1 MLGSIIGDI
10 IGSRFEFMATQEILE
25 FDGDFFHPACNFTDD
40 TVCLSAITKTSSFA
54 KQHNAF
60 NKDLQNKYPEEYIKE
75 VKYNKENFYKL
86 KYTEQLIEY
95 FNEFYMAG
103 YGQKFSIWCKSE
115 IKKPYYSLGNGAL
128 MRISSIPLIF
138 NTLEE
143 CFLFCDFAT
152 EITHNHPESIKMTH
166 LYIEILWYLLH
177 TEDSLLEKKSQII
190 SFCDTYSLTIDTV
203 ENYHKLG
210 GFNVLV
216 HETLKRSI
224 ASVLEADSFKK
235 SIQNVLYIGSDT
247 DTTACIAGAIAELI
261 FGIDDSWIKL
271 MLRKFNHQNI
281 CLLKNIISIYEC
293 KNSYSS
299 YIKCTIFNENKNL
312 IYKEIKDLVLVDPTS
327 AWDPLEVIESDE
339 YYSEADYKL
348 QENYKKQKNLFQ
360 RFFCFFRKYFKII

>member
-40 TVCLSAITKTSSFA
+40 TVCLSAITKTSNFA
-54 KQHNAF
+54 KQHNNF
-60 NKDLQNKYPEEYIKE
+60 NKNLQNKYPEEYIKE

-95 FNEFYMAG
+95 FNQFYMAG

-115 IKKPYYSLGNGAL
+115 IKKPYCSLGNGAL

-138 NTLEE
+138 DTLEE

-152 EITHNHPESIKMTH
+152 EITHNHPDSIKMTH
-166 LYIEILWYLLH
+166 LYLEILWYLLN
-177 TEDSLLEKKSQII
+177 TEDSLLEKKSQILVL
-190 SFCDTYSLTIDTV
+190 CNKYSLGIDTV
-203 ENYHKLG
+203 ENYHNLG

-224 ASVLEADSFKK
+224 ASILEADSFKK
-235 SIQNVLYIGSDT
+235 CMQNVLYIGSDT
-247 DTTACIAGAIAELI
+247 DTTACIAGAIAELM

-271 MLRKFNHQNI
+271 MLKKFNHQNI
-281 CLLKNIISIYEC
+281 CLLQNIIPIYEY
-293 KNSYSS
+293 KSFYSS
-299 YIKCTIFNENKNL
+299 HIKNTLFNEVKVL
-312 IYKEIKDLVLVDPTS
+312 KYKEIKELVLVDPTA
-327 AWDPLEVIESDE
+327 AWDPLEVIDSEE
-339 YYSEADYKL
+339 YYSEADLKL
-348 QENYKKQKNLFQ
+348 QENYKKQKNLLQ
-360 RFFCFFRKYFKII
+360 RFIGFFKKDF